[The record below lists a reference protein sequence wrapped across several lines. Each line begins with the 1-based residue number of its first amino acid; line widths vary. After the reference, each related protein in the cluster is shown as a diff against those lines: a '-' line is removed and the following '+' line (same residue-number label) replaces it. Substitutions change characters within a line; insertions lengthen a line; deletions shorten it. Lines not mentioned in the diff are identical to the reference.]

1 MGSSSAMAVV
11 LAMALVFAAA
21 IGAEGQSGVPDC
33 ASKLVPCASY
43 LNATTKPP
51 ESCCGPLTEAVT
63 KELTCLCNLY
73 NNPAIISAF
82 KINITQA
89 LALPKLCGLSGNI
102 SACKTASGP
111 SSSNPS
117 PPATTGGGSGSGS
130 GSGAAAL
137 AGLGGSAVVG
147 LLLFWS
153 ALMV

>member
-1 MGSSSAMAVV
+1 MAV
-11 LAMALVFAAA
+11 VFAAA
-21 IGAEGQSGVPDC
+21 IGAEGQPTVPDC
-33 ASKLVPCASY
+33 VMKLIPCASFV
-43 LNATTKPP
+43 NATTKPP

-63 KELTCLCNLY
+63 KERTCLCNIY
-73 NNPAIISAF
+73 NNPAIIIAF

-89 LALPKLCGLSGNI
+89 LALPKLCGISGDT
-102 SACKTASGP
+102 SVCKAGSASGP

-117 PPATTGGGSGSGS
+117 PPATTGGGSGSS
-130 GSGAAAL
+130 AAAL